1 MFCIILF
8 LYIHVYFHLK
18 TSNDLEV
25 LVLDNDPSKE
35 KFEEVCD
42 LRQPVMFDFY
52 EEDIEHGCTMSS
64 VSSNYGAFDIYVRNT
79 HDNKSNLTH
88 LPMTLQS
95 CLNLI
100 NDDKDSKVLS
110 EKNQSFLEETSLIKT
125 LKYNDMF
132 LRPYMVSNCYYDYMF
147 GSDGVRTPLSYN
159 LNYRNFYYANE
170 GTFKVMLIP
179 PKFSKYLYG
188 VKDYENFH
196 FYSPVNPWDV
206 QPKYKSDF
214 SKMKTLEISVTKG
227 NSLYIPAYWW
237 YSIQYTKKC
246 SISVFQYRTYMNNVA
261 ISPQLGMRL
270 LQSQNVKREM
280 VKTKPID
287 ELKKSSTEL
296 QGETIHEDTVSDEII
311 QEENIQEGN
320 IQEKIVKNKK

>member
-1 MFCIILF
+1 
-8 LYIHVYFHLK
+8 
-18 TSNDLEV
+18 

-52 EEDIEHGCTMSS
+52 EEDIEQGCTMSS
-64 VSSNYGAFDIYVRNT
+64 VSANYGAFDIYVRNT

-95 CLNLI
+95 CINLI
-100 NDDKDSKVLS
+100 NDDTDSKVLS

-147 GSDGVRTPLSYN
+147 GSDGVKTPLSYN

-170 GTFKVMLIP
+170 GTFKVILIP

-214 SKMKTLEISVTKG
+214 SKMKTLEIAVNKG
-227 NSLYIPAYWW
+227 QALYIPAYWW

-270 LQSQNVKREM
+270 LQSQNVKREI
-280 VKTKPID
+280 VKTKSID
-287 ELKKSSTEL
+287 ELKKSVEES
-296 QGETIHEDTVSDEII
+296 
-311 QEENIQEGN
+311 QEEIVQEE
-320 IQEKIVKNKK
+320 IVQEECDIEIVKNKNEKDV